1 MSSYWTSSARKRIP
15 FSTSSVY
22 DDLPDAYDVVI
33 IFHSAEDLPK
43 MNIVRYANPYF
54 VAKID
59 HQISFTSTI
68 LSNTLTPKWNDEE
81 WIVRNIPLNSK
92 LSVSIYDKDDE
103 KIIGNYIGEFEVL
116 NIINYQ
122 APSDG
127 HIIVSSSGQ
136 DNGRFHL
143 SIHSKKSSN
152 ESQQLPRYTFDGPC
166 RYSRHDS
173 LAVDRFAMS
182 NTDCIHS
189 TWTIQLRR
197 ISFFFPSDERQQ
209 WNRQYKSAQDIF
221 VVWCFNEPCID
232 DSLCSK
238 QNLQC
243 HFGHCLCPL
252 DQFWAGYIKHCIPCP
267 TGWINLIV
275 FCIYYEHQMM
285 DWLSAQTTCRHMIDS
300 TNETSRLLEINN
312 LDEYYYIQKYIKQIL
327 TDDQMKTEVNS
338 SKGILSSTIAFIGS
352 LGLRSSPTK
361 WIYHWGNNSS
371 KTYESTS
378 PMWCKEKHWDLILYP
393 AEPAWEQHE
402 TINRT
407 FQALKRWDDSSDT
420 CLVSLLSTNI
430 EPFLCESGRLNNQ
443 SIIFISSTIISIIS
457 STTRKQTI
465 ISNQSSLSTSQ
476 QLLTSFSS
484 RTTSS
489 KLNLTNGESILK
501 NKRFLFIIIGIIGIV
516 MVMIIFIIIIN
527 IKQKK
532 KKSSK
537 DLKSIEK
544 KSLSSSKINKKHTED
559 LQSNDS
565 FDSNLTA
572 ESTTQK
578 TLKSKR

>member
-59 HQISFTSTI
+59 HQISFT
-68 LSNTLTPKWNDEE
+68 
-81 WIVRNIPLNSK
+81 
-92 LSVSIYDKDDE
+92 IYDKDDE

-221 VVWCFNEPCID
+221 DKETQQIKPRLYNYIIDDDTWQFIETSIRFSTDSTIVWCFNEPCID

-489 KLNLTNGESILK
+489 KLNLTNGESVLK

-516 MVMIIFIIIIN
+516 M
-527 IKQKK
+527 QKK

-544 KSLSSSKINKKHTED
+544 KSLSSSKINKKHMED

-572 ESTTQK
+572 ESTAQK